1 MREVFGPKEEE
12 REIIGRWRRLHK
24 GQLRNLYCTYSIIR
38 VSQSMKT
45 VRLVTQVVCM
55 ISKPHGGKTT

>member
-55 ISKPHGGKTT
+55 IS